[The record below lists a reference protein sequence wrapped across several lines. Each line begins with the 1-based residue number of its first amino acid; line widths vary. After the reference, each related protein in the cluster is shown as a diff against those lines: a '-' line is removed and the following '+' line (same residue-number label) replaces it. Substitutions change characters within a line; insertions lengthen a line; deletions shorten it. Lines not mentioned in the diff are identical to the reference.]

1 MDAERGEGV
10 GKRLPSSNL
19 YGYSRMKYCETDILA
34 NLNVVYFS
42 SSGGSS
48 FREGRTG
55 NENCW
60 SVSKRNFQCTI
71 GFLRRLLEHGAN
83 YLTTT
88 RQRRRHYVT
97 VS

>member
-42 SSGGSS
+42 SSGWWI
-48 FREGRTG
+48 E
-55 NENCW
+55 
-60 SVSKRNFQCTI
+60 
-71 GFLRRLLEHGAN
+71 L
-83 YLTTT
+83 
-88 RQRRRHYVT
+88 QRRSYGK
-97 VS
+97 